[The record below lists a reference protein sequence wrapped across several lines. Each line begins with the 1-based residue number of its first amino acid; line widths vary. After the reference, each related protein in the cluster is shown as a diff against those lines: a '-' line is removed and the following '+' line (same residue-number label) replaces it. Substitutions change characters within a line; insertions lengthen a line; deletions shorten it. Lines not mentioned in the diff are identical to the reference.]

1 MSSYLN
7 RKSNFELLRIVSQL
21 YIILYHIFCFFIYP
35 NTEIAFHKAIQM
47 TFHVG
52 VIDFVLISGYFG
64 IKSSSKGFIKLL
76 SIFLVYSIPY
86 VFYKITT
93 ATSLR
98 NAFLE
103 FLVISRSPLWF
114 VKTYIYLYLFSPVLN
129 LHIKH
134 SSVRQKWYVIF
145 VLFFICIYMGM
156 VKGDDSLSSG
166 KNLPNFMLIYLL
178 GNILMQYKVQLAK
191 ISQKRWIFIYILLN
205 VVLVTFYCL
214 FSNSLIG
221 KIIWHISFIYCS
233 PILFI
238 NAIIFFMVFAQMNIK
253 SKFINWTAKSSFAIY
268 LIHGNRPY
276 AYTLI
281 GLASV
286 YCVNHITNP
295 IILFISIVLLAIAII
310 VVTVSIDKLLT
321 PLWNLFERLGDHVFT
336 RLKF

>member
-1 MSSYLN
+1 
-7 RKSNFELLRIVSQL
+7 
-21 YIILYHIFCFFIYP
+21 
-35 NTEIAFHKAIQM
+35 
-47 TFHVG
+47 
-52 VIDFVLISGYFG
+52 
-64 IKSSSKGFIKLL
+64 
-76 SIFLVYSIPY
+76 
-86 VFYKITT
+86 
-93 ATSLR
+93 
-98 NAFLE
+98 
-103 FLVISRSPLWF
+103 
-114 VKTYIYLYLFSPVLN
+114 
-129 LHIKH
+129 
-134 SSVRQKWYVIF
+134 
-145 VLFFICIYMGM
+145 MGM

-233 PILFI
+233 TILFI
-238 NAIIFFMVFAQMNIK
+238 NVIIFFMVFAQMNIK